1 MKHISTIVLSVCFC
15 IIAHAQQYNKGVV
28 VETILKSDTTSIG
41 QKINYPQFANSEVTI
56 AKVTIEP
63 GESTGWHKHTFPVF
77 AYILQGVLTVE
88 FENLKPK
95 QFTAGTSFPE
105 VINTLHNGTN
115 NGFENVVLIAFYL
128 GEKGKG
134 LSSK

>member
-1 MKHISTIVLSVCFC
+1 MRHISILVLSVFFC
-15 IIAHAQQYNKGVV
+15 IITNAQQYNKGVI
-28 VETILKSDTTSIG
+28 VETILKTETTSICP
-41 QKINYPQFANSEVTI
+41 KINYPQFENSEVTI
-56 AKVTIEP
+56 AKITIEP

-88 FENLKPK
+88 FENMKPK
-95 QFTAGTSFPE
+95 QFTTDTSFPE

>member
-1 MKHISTIVLSVCFC
+1 MRYFSTIVLSLFFC
-15 IIAHAQQYNKGVV
+15 ITAISQQYNKGAI
-28 VETILKSDTTSIG
+28 VEILLKTDTTSIG

-56 AKVTIEP
+56 AKITIEQ
-63 GESTGWHKHTFPVF
+63 GASTGWHRHNIPVF

-88 FENLKPK
+88 IENHETK
-95 QFTAGTSFPE
+95 QFTTGTSFPE

-115 NGFENVVLIAFYL
+115 KGFENVVLIAFYL
-128 GEKGKG
+128 GEKGKV

>member
-1 MKHISTIVLSVCFC
+1 MRHISIIVLSMFFC
-15 IIAHAQQYNKGVV
+15 IVSNAQQYNKGAI
-28 VETILKSDTTSIG
+28 VETLLKTDTTSIG
-41 QKINYPQFANSEVTI
+41 QKINYPQFTNSEVTI
-56 AKVTIEP
+56 AKITIEP
-63 GESTGWHKHTFPVF
+63 GESTGWHRHNIPVF

-95 QFTAGTSFPE
+95 LFAAGTSFPE
-105 VINTLHNGTN
+105 VIDLLHNGTN

-128 GEKGKG
+128 GEKGKR